1 MSSQAGKGDKPRNCY
16 SKRFKDN
23 YSQINWGSNKKIDK
37 AFAAS
42 QAPSREGKDSQKSNS
57 NSQESLPS

>member
-1 MSSQAGKGDKPRNCY
+1 MSAGKGDKPRNCY

-37 AFAAS
+37 VLITTQNA
-42 QAPSREGKDSQKSNS
+42 SREAKGSKKSNS
-57 NSQESLPS
+57 NS

>member
-37 AFAAS
+37 VLITTQNA
-42 QAPSREGKDSQKSNS
+42 SREAKGSKMSNS
-57 NSQESLPS
+57 NS

>member
-37 AFAAS
+37 VLITTQNA
-42 QAPSREGKDSQKSNS
+42 SREAKGSKKSNS
-57 NSQESLPS
+57 NS